1 MANNTPITARVN
13 KGLFGKKS
21 LSTTEPL
28 LNVGAAG
35 VSGNNQTRDTPSPSK
50 MKSAFK
56 MMTSPFKQ
64 TKDPKLQ
71 NKTVTKNPDQ
81 ETTVFT
87 PGGVSTKLTT
97 NYDKLQAG
105 KIDLGPL
112 YEAPEAERLRAN
124 KEIEDA
130 RAADAALTIEASKP
144 KEEKKLTPQPDTIE
158 NTDIWTKDK
167 GDAQTSLERRGN
179 MRSGKV
185 AARQE
190 KRATIKKDRLQRKV
204 DEGGYSA
211 GKTSRLNAKL
221 EQAGTNKDIATQEVA
236 NIKAQSKQNLSSDSK
251 SSVLGE
257 ARVKTESDK
266 GNTNITN
273 KDEGGTTTKV
283 NNKPNPTIKKDT
295 SKVLNTSKPLGV
307 QVGERKKVV
316 AIDTEQKGVDA
327 LAEKTDNGFFAK
339 KSALKMKY
347 FK

>member
-1 MANNTPITARVN
+1 MANNTPITARVS

-35 VSGNNQTRDTPSPSK
+35 VSGNNQTRDIPSPSK

-64 TKDPKLQ
+64 QTKDPKLQ
-71 NKTVTKNPDQ
+71 NKTVTKNPDK

-105 KIDLGPL
+105 KIDLGPD
-112 YEAPEAERLRAN
+112 YKPSAAETARAN
-124 KEIEDA
+124 KEVAAA
-130 RAADAALTIEASKP
+130 RAADAALTTEASKP

-204 DEGGYSA
+204 DKGGYSA

-283 NNKPNPTIKKDT
+283 NNKPNPTIK
-295 SKVLNTSKPLGV
+295 
-307 QVGERKKVV
+307 
-316 AIDTEQKGVDA
+316 VDIPA
-327 LAEKTDNGFFAK
+327 PGAKTNNGFFAK